1 MTENVIEIENLSRHF
16 GAKQALSD
24 VSLSIPEGCVFGL
37 VGENGAGKTTLLR
50 HVLGF
55 LKPQQ
60 GVVRVFGTDPVADP
74 AGVLGRIGHLS
85 ENRDLPTWM
94 SIQELIEFTRA
105 FYPKWD
111 PVYAEE
117 LRIMFELSTNQKV
130 TTLSRGQLA
139 RAGLLLAL
147 AHRPPL
153 LVLDEPSSG
162 LDPVVRKDILDAIIR
177 TVVDEGRTV
186 LFSSHLLDEVQRV
199 SDRIAI
205 LDQGNIL
212 LTSPLDEVLVSHF
225 QLTVRFQEPQPFVP
239 QLTGAL
245 LSIGSDREWKILC
258 NGQKQ
263 VLEEELQKM
272 NGEILEQNAPTLE
285 EIFVAR
291 MKSVER
297 TTTEE

>member
-1 MTENVIEIENLSRHF
+1 MSEHVIEINDLSRRF
-16 GAKQALSD
+16 GKKQALD
-24 VSLSIPEGCVFGL
+24 NVSLSVPQGAVFGL
-37 VGENGAGKTTLLR
+37 VGENGAGKTTLLK

-60 GVVRVFGTDPVADP
+60 GTVRVFGLDPVADP
-74 AGVLGRIGHLS
+74 PGVLGRIGHLS
-85 ENRDLPTWM
+85 ETRDLPTWM
-94 SIQELIEFTRA
+94 TIRELFEFTRA

-117 LRIMFELSTNQKV
+117 LRMMFELSLSQKV
-130 TTLSRGQLA
+130 PTLSRGQLA

-199 SDRIAI
+199 SDRVAI
-205 LDQGNIL
+205 LDQGKIL
-212 LTSPLDEVLVSHF
+212 LTSPLDEVLVSHY
-225 QLTVRFQEPQPFVP
+225 QLTVSFQEPQPFFP
-239 QLTGAL
+239 ELAGAL
-245 LSIGSDREWKILC
+245 TWSGSGREWKIIC

-263 VLEEELQKM
+263 ELEVALQELKA
-272 NGEILEQNAPTLE
+272 EILEQAAPTLE

-291 MKSVER
+291 MKSAAR
-297 TTTEE
+297 SSFEE

>member
-1 MTENVIEIENLSRHF
+1 MTEHVIEIQNLSRRF
-16 GAKQALSD
+16 GKKQALSE
-24 VSLSIPEGCVFGL
+24 VSLSVPEGCVFGL
-37 VGENGAGKTTLLR
+37 VGENGAGKTTLLK

-55 LKPQQ
+55 LKPQA
-60 GVVRVFGTDPVADP
+60 GVVRVFGLDPVADP
-74 AGVLGRIGHLS
+74 PGVLGRIGHLS
-85 ENRDLPTWM
+85 ENRDLPMWM
-94 SIQELIEFTRA
+94 SIQELFEFTRA

-111 PVYAEE
+111 PVYAEK
-117 LRIMFELSTNQKV
+117 LRNMFELTLDQKV

-199 SDRIAI
+199 SDQIAI
-205 LDQGNIL
+205 LDQGQL
-212 LTSPLDEVLVSHF
+212 LLSSSLDEVLVSHY
-225 QLTVRFQEPQPFVP
+225 QLMVRFQEPQPFLP
-239 QLTGAL
+239 QLTGML
-245 LSIGSDREWKILC
+245 MSSGSGREWKILC

-263 VLEEELQKM
+263 QLEAELKKI
-272 NGEILEQNAPTLE
+272 NGEILEQSAPTLE

-297 TTTEE
+297 STYNA

>member
-1 MTENVIEIENLSRHF
+1 MSEHVIEISDLSRHF
-16 GAKQALSD
+16 GKKQALAH
-24 VSLSIPEGCVFGL
+24 VSLSVPEGCVFGL
-37 VGENGAGKTTLLR
+37 VGENGAGKTTLLN
-50 HVLGF
+50 HILGF

-60 GVVRVFGTDPVADP
+60 GTVRVFGLNPVTDPP
-74 AGVLGRIGHLS
+74 GVLGRIGHLS
-85 ENRDLPTWM
+85 ENRDLPAWM
-94 SIQELIEFTRA
+94 SIRELFEFTRA

-117 LRIMFELSTNQKV
+117 LRMMFELSLNQKV
-130 TTLSRGQLA
+130 PTLSRGQLA

-199 SDRIAI
+199 SDQVAI
-205 LDQGNIL
+205 LDQGKIL
-212 LTSPLDEVLVSHF
+212 LTSPLDEVLVSHY
-225 QLTVRFQEPQPFVP
+225 QLTVRFQEPQPCFP
-239 QLTGAL
+239 ELTGAL
-245 LSIGSDREWKILC
+245 TWSGSGREWKIVC

-263 VLEEELQKM
+263 ELEAALQEL
-272 NGEILEQNAPTLE
+272 NAEIMERSTPTLE

-291 MKSVER
+291 MKSAAR
-297 TTTEE
+297 SSFKD

>member
-1 MTENVIEIENLSRHF
+1 MSAHVIEISDLSRRF
-16 GAKQALSD
+16 GKKQALD
-24 VSLSIPEGCVFGL
+24 NVSLSVPEGAVFGL
-37 VGENGAGKTTLLR
+37 VGENGAGKTTLLK

-60 GVVRVFGTDPVADP
+60 GTVRVFGLDPVADP
-74 AGVLGRIGHLS
+74 PGVLGRIGHLS
-85 ENRDLPTWM
+85 ETRDLPTWM
-94 SIQELIEFTRA
+94 TVRELFEFTRA

-117 LRIMFELSTNQKV
+117 LRMMFELSLSQKV
-130 TTLSRGQLA
+130 PTLSRGQLA

-199 SDRIAI
+199 SDQVAI
-205 LDQGNIL
+205 LDQGKIL
-212 LTSPLDEVLVSHF
+212 LASPLDEVLLSHY
-225 QLTVRFQEPQPFVP
+225 QLTVSFPEPQPFFP

-245 LSIGSDREWKILC
+245 TWSGSGREWKIVC

-263 VLEEELQKM
+263 ELEAALQEL
-272 NGEILEQNAPTLE
+272 NAEILEQAAPTLE

-291 MKSVER
+291 MKSVAR
-297 TTTEE
+297 SSVEE

>member
-1 MTENVIEIENLSRHF
+1 MTENVIEIENLSRRF
-16 GAKQALSD
+16 GKKQALYN
-24 VSLSIPEGCVFGL
+24 VNLSVPEGCVFGL

-55 LKPQQ
+55 LKPQL
-60 GVVRVFGTDPVADP
+60 GTVRVFGLDPVADP
-74 AGVLGRIGHLS
+74 SSVLGRIGHLS
-85 ENRDLPTWM
+85 ETRDLPTWM
-94 SIQELIEFTRA
+94 TIRELFEFTRA

-117 LRIMFELSTNQKV
+117 LRMMFELTLSQKV

-205 LDQGNIL
+205 LDQGRIL
-212 LTSPLDEVLVSHF
+212 LSSPLDEVLVSHY
-225 QLTVRFQEPQPFVP
+225 QLTVRFQEPQPFFP

-245 LSIGSDREWKILC
+245 LWSGSGREWEIVC

-263 VLEEELQKM
+263 ILEEELK
-272 NGEILEQNAPTLE
+272 NKGGEILEQNAPTLE

-297 TTTEE
+297 PSTNL

>member
-1 MTENVIEIENLSRHF
+1 
-16 GAKQALSD
+16 
-24 VSLSIPEGCVFGL
+24 
-37 VGENGAGKTTLLR
+37 
-50 HVLGF
+50 
-55 LKPQQ
+55 
-60 GVVRVFGTDPVADP
+60 
-74 AGVLGRIGHLS
+74 
-85 ENRDLPTWM
+85 
-94 SIQELIEFTRA
+94 
-105 FYPKWD
+105 
-111 PVYAEE
+111 
-117 LRIMFELSTNQKV
+117 MFELSPQQKV

-205 LDQGNIL
+205 LDQGRIL
-212 LTSPLDEVLVSHF
+212 LSSPLDEVLVSHY
-225 QLTVRFQEPQPFVP
+225 QLTVRFQEPQPFFP

-245 LSIGSDREWKILC
+245 LSTGSGREWIILC

-263 VLEEELQKM
+263 TLEKELQDM

-297 TTTEE
+297 NTAE

>member
-1 MTENVIEIENLSRHF
+1 MSEHVIEISDLSRRF
-16 GAKQALSD
+16 GKKQALD
-24 VSLSIPEGCVFGL
+24 NVSLSVPEGAVFGL
-37 VGENGAGKTTLLR
+37 VGENGAGKTTLLK

-60 GVVRVFGTDPVADP
+60 GTVRVFGLDPVADP
-74 AGVLGRIGHLS
+74 PGVLGRIGHLS
-85 ENRDLPTWM
+85 ETRDLPTWM
-94 SIQELIEFTRA
+94 TIRELFEFTRA

-117 LRIMFELSTNQKV
+117 LRMMFELSLSQKV
-130 TTLSRGQLA
+130 PTLSRGQLA

-199 SDRIAI
+199 SDQVAI
-205 LDQGNIL
+205 LDQGKIL
-212 LTSPLDEVLVSHF
+212 LTSPLDEVLVSHY
-225 QLTVRFQEPQPFVP
+225 QLTVSFPEPQPFFP

-245 LSIGSDREWKILC
+245 TWSGSGREWKIVC

-263 VLEEELQKM
+263 ELEIALQEL
-272 NGEILEQNAPTLE
+272 NAEILEQTAPTLE

-291 MKSVER
+291 MKSAAR
-297 TTTEE
+297 TAFKD

>member
-1 MTENVIEIENLSRHF
+1 MTEHVIEIEKLSRRF
-16 GAKQALSD
+16 GKKQALSE
-24 VSLSIPEGCVFGL
+24 VSLSVPEGCVFGL
-37 VGENGAGKTTLLR
+37 VGENGAGKTTLLK

-55 LKPQQ
+55 LKPQA
-60 GVVRVFGTDPVADP
+60 GVVRVFGLDPVMDP
-74 AGVLGRIGHLS
+74 PGVLGRIGHLS
-85 ENRDLPTWM
+85 ENRDLPMWM
-94 SIQELIEFTRA
+94 TIQELFEFTRA

-111 PVYAEE
+111 PAYAEK
-117 LRIMFELSTNQKV
+117 LRDMFELTLDQKV

-186 LFSSHLLDEVQRV
+186 MFSSHLLDEVQRV

-205 LDQGNIL
+205 LEQGQL
-212 LTSPLDEVLVSHF
+212 LLSSSLDEILVSHY
-225 QLTVRFQEPQPFVP
+225 QLTVRFQEPQPFLP
-239 QLTGAL
+239 QLTGTL
-245 LSIGSDREWKILC
+245 MSSGSGREWKILC

-263 VLEEELQKM
+263 ELEAELKKI
-272 NGEILEQNAPTLE
+272 NGEILEQISPTLE

-291 MKSVER
+291 MKSAAR
-297 TTTEE
+297 SSLKD

>member
-1 MTENVIEIENLSRHF
+1 MTENVIEIENLSRRF
-16 GAKQALSD
+16 GTKQALSD
-24 VSLSIPEGCVFGL
+24 VSLSVPEGCVFGL

-60 GVVRVFGTDPVADP
+60 GMVRVFGTDPVADP

-94 SIQELIEFTRA
+94 SIHELFEFTRA

-117 LRIMFELSTNQKV
+117 LRIMFELSPQQKV

-205 LDQGNIL
+205 LDQGRIL
-212 LTSPLDEVLVSHF
+212 LSSPLDEVLVSHY
-225 QLTVRFQEPQPFVP
+225 QLTVRFQEPQPFFP

-245 LSIGSDREWKILC
+245 LSTGSGREWIILC

-263 VLEEELQKM
+263 TLEKELQDM

-297 TTTEE
+297 NTAE

>member
-1 MTENVIEIENLSRHF
+1 MSAHVIEISDLSRRF
-16 GAKQALSD
+16 GKKQALD
-24 VSLSIPEGCVFGL
+24 NVSLSVPEGAVFGL
-37 VGENGAGKTTLLR
+37 VGENGAGKTTLLK

-60 GVVRVFGTDPVADP
+60 GTVRVFGLDPVADP
-74 AGVLGRIGHLS
+74 PGVLGRIGHLS
-85 ENRDLPTWM
+85 ETRDLPTWM
-94 SIQELIEFTRA
+94 TVRELFEFTRA

-117 LRIMFELSTNQKV
+117 LRMMFELSLSQKV
-130 TTLSRGQLA
+130 PTLSRGQLA

-199 SDRIAI
+199 SDQVAI
-205 LDQGNIL
+205 LDQGKIL
-212 LTSPLDEVLVSHF
+212 LTSPLDEVLVSHY
-225 QLTVRFQEPQPFVP
+225 QLTVSFPEPQPFFP

-245 LSIGSDREWKILC
+245 TWSGSGREWKIVC

-263 VLEEELQKM
+263 ELEDQLHEL
-272 NGEILEQNAPTLE
+272 NAEILEQTAPTLD

-297 TTTEE
+297 PSAT

>member
-1 MTENVIEIENLSRHF
+1 MTEHVIEIEDLSRRF
-16 GAKQALSD
+16 GKKQALSD
-24 VSLSIPEGCVFGL
+24 VSLSVPEGCVFGL
-37 VGENGAGKTTLLR
+37 VGENGAGKTTLLK

-60 GVVRVFGTDPVADP
+60 GKVRVFGLDPVADP
-74 AGVLGRIGHLS
+74 SSVLGQIGHLS
-85 ENRDLPTWM
+85 KTRDLPTWM
-94 SIQELIEFTRA
+94 TIRELFEFTRA

-117 LRIMFELSTNQKV
+117 LRMMFELTLNQKV

-199 SDRIAI
+199 SDQIAI
-205 LDQGNIL
+205 LDQGRIL
-212 LTSPLDEVLVSHF
+212 LSSPLDEVLVSHF
-225 QLTVRFQEPQPFVP
+225 QLTVRFQEPQPFFP

-245 LSIGSDREWKILC
+245 LWSGSGREWNILC

-263 VLEEELQKM
+263 ILEQELIQM
-272 NGEILEQNAPTLE
+272 SGEILEQNAPTLE

-297 TTTEE
+297 NTAE

>member
-1 MTENVIEIENLSRHF
+1 MTENVIEIENLSRRF
-16 GAKQALSD
+16 GKKQALSN
-24 VSLSIPEGCVFGL
+24 VSLSVPEGCVFGL
-37 VGENGAGKTTLLR
+37 VGENGAGKTTLLK

-55 LKPQQ
+55 LKPQL
-60 GVVRVFGTDPVADP
+60 GRVRVFGTDPVLDP
-74 AGVLGRIGHLS
+74 PGVLGRIGHLS

-94 SIQELIEFTRA
+94 SIGELFEFTRA

-117 LRIMFELSTNQKV
+117 LRIMFELTLNQKV

-186 LFSSHLLDEVQRV
+186 IFSSHLLDEVQRV

-205 LDQGNIL
+205 LDQGRIL
-212 LTSPLDEVLVSHF
+212 LSSPLDEVLVSHY
-225 QLTVRFQEPQPFVP
+225 QLTVRFQEPQPFFP

-245 LSIGSDREWKILC
+245 LWSGSGREWKIVC

-263 VLEEELQKM
+263 ELEEELK
-272 NGEILEQNAPTLE
+272 NKGGEILEQNAPTLE

-297 TTTEE
+297 PSTNV

>member
-1 MTENVIEIENLSRHF
+1 MSAHVIEISDLSRRF
-16 GAKQALSD
+16 GKKQALD
-24 VSLSIPEGCVFGL
+24 NVSLSVPEGAVFGL
-37 VGENGAGKTTLLR
+37 VGENGAGKTTLLK
-50 HVLGF
+50 HILGF

-60 GVVRVFGTDPVADP
+60 GTVRVFGLDPVADP
-74 AGVLGRIGHLS
+74 PGVLGRIGHLS
-85 ENRDLPTWM
+85 ETRDLPTWM
-94 SIQELIEFTRA
+94 TIRELFEFTRA

-117 LRIMFELSTNQKV
+117 LRMMFELSLNQKV
-130 TTLSRGQLA
+130 PTLSRGQLA

-199 SDRIAI
+199 SDQIAI
-205 LDQGNIL
+205 LDQGKLL
-212 LTSPLDEVLVSHF
+212 LTSPLDEVLVSHY
-225 QLTVRFQEPQPFVP
+225 QLTVSFPEPQPFFP

-245 LSIGSDREWKILC
+245 TWSGSGREWKIIC

-263 VLEEELQKM
+263 ELEVALQEL
-272 NGEILEQNAPTLE
+272 NAEILEQTAPTLE

-291 MKSVER
+291 MKSAAR
-297 TTTEE
+297 SSFKD

>member
-1 MTENVIEIENLSRHF
+1 MSEHVIEISDLSRRF
-16 GAKQALSD
+16 GKKQALD
-24 VSLSIPEGCVFGL
+24 NVSLSVPEGAVFGL
-37 VGENGAGKTTLLR
+37 VGENGAGKTTLLK

-60 GVVRVFGTDPVADP
+60 GTVRVFGLDPVADP
-74 AGVLGRIGHLS
+74 PGVLGRIGHLS
-85 ENRDLPTWM
+85 ETRDLPTWM
-94 SIQELIEFTRA
+94 TIRELFEFTRA

-117 LRIMFELSTNQKV
+117 LRMMFELSLNQKV
-130 TTLSRGQLA
+130 PTLSRGQLA

-199 SDRIAI
+199 SDRVAI
-205 LDQGNIL
+205 LDQGKIL
-212 LTSPLDEVLVSHF
+212 LTSPLDEVLVSHY
-225 QLTVRFQEPQPFVP
+225 QLTVSFQEPQPFFP
-239 QLTGAL
+239 ELAGAL
-245 LSIGSDREWKILC
+245 TWSGSGREWKIIC

-263 VLEEELQKM
+263 ELEVALQELKA
-272 NGEILEQNAPTLE
+272 EILEQNSPTLE

-291 MKSVER
+291 MKSAAR
-297 TTTEE
+297 SSFEE

>member
-1 MTENVIEIENLSRHF
+1 
-16 GAKQALSD
+16 
-24 VSLSIPEGCVFGL
+24 
-37 VGENGAGKTTLLR
+37 
-50 HVLGF
+50 
-55 LKPQQ
+55 
-60 GVVRVFGTDPVADP
+60 VRVFGLDPVVDP
-74 AGVLGRIGHLS
+74 PGVLGRVGHLS
-85 ENRDLPTWM
+85 ETRDLPTWM
-94 SIQELIEFTRA
+94 SIRELFEFTRA

-117 LRIMFELSTNQKV
+117 LRNMFELSLNQKV
-130 TTLSRGQLA
+130 PTLSRGQLA

-205 LDQGNIL
+205 LDQGKIL
-212 LTSPLDEVLVSHF
+212 LASPLDEVLVSHY
-225 QLTVRFQEPQPFVP
+225 QLTVSFQEPQPFFP

-245 LSIGSDREWKILC
+245 MWTGSGREWKIVC

-263 VLEEELQKM
+263 ELEAALQEL
-272 NGEILEQNAPTLE
+272 NAEILEQNAPTLE

-297 TTTEE
+297 SAAT

>member
-1 MTENVIEIENLSRHF
+1 MSEHVIEISDLSRHF
-16 GAKQALSD
+16 GKKQALAN
-24 VSLSIPEGCVFGL
+24 VNLSVPEGAVFGL
-37 VGENGAGKTTLLR
+37 VGENGAGKTTLLK

-60 GVVRVFGTDPVADP
+60 GTVRVFGLDPVADP
-74 AGVLGRIGHLS
+74 PGVLGRIGHLS
-85 ENRDLPTWM
+85 ETRDLPTWM
-94 SIQELIEFTRA
+94 SIRELFEFTRA

-117 LRIMFELSTNQKV
+117 LRMMFELSLSQKV
-130 TTLSRGQLA
+130 PTLSRGQLA

-205 LDQGNIL
+205 LDQGKIL
-212 LTSPLDEVLVSHF
+212 LESPLDEVLVSHY
-225 QLTVRFQEPQPFVP
+225 QLTVSFQEPQPFFP
-239 QLTGAL
+239 ELTGAL
-245 LSIGSDREWKILC
+245 TWSGSGREWKIVC

-263 VLEEELQKM
+263 ELEAALQEM
-272 NGEILEQNAPTLE
+272 NAEILERSAPTLE

-297 TTTEE
+297 PSVN

>member
-1 MTENVIEIENLSRHF
+1 MTEHVIEIQNLSRRF
-16 GAKQALSD
+16 GKKQALSE
-24 VSLSIPEGCVFGL
+24 VNLTVPEGCVFGL
-37 VGENGAGKTTLLR
+37 VGENGAGKTTMLK

-55 LKPQQ
+55 LKPQE
-60 GVVRVFGTDPVADP
+60 GVVRVFGLDPVADP
-74 AGVLGRIGHLS
+74 PGVLGRIGHLS

-94 SIQELIEFTRA
+94 SIRELFEFTRA

-117 LRIMFELSTNQKV
+117 LRNMFELTLNQKV
-130 TTLSRGQLA
+130 PTLSRGQQA

-199 SDRIAI
+199 SDQIAI
-205 LDQGNIL
+205 LDQGRIL
-212 LTSPLDEVLVSHF
+212 LASPLDQVLVSHY
-225 QLTVRFQEPQPFVP
+225 QLMVSFPEPQPYFP

-245 LSIGSDREWKILC
+245 TWSGAGREWKIVC
-258 NGQKQ
+258 NGQKKE
-263 VLEEELQKM
+263 LEAELEAMHCQ
-272 NGEILEQNAPTLE
+272 ILEQEAPTLE

-297 TTTEE
+297 SSTNM

>member
-1 MTENVIEIENLSRHF
+1 MSAHVIEISDLSRRF
-16 GAKQALSD
+16 GKKQALD
-24 VSLSIPEGCVFGL
+24 NVSLSVPEGAVFGL
-37 VGENGAGKTTLLR
+37 VGENGAGKTTLLK

-60 GVVRVFGTDPVADP
+60 GTVQVFGLDPVADP
-74 AGVLGRIGHLS
+74 PGVLGRIGHLS
-85 ENRDLPTWM
+85 ETRDLPTWM
-94 SIQELIEFTRA
+94 TIRELFEFTRA

-117 LRIMFELSTNQKV
+117 LRMMFELSLNQKV
-130 TTLSRGQLA
+130 PTLSRGQLA

-199 SDRIAI
+199 SDRVAI
-205 LDQGNIL
+205 LDQGKIL
-212 LTSPLDEVLVSHF
+212 LTSPLDEVLVSHY
-225 QLTVRFQEPQPFVP
+225 QLTVSFQEPQPFFP
-239 QLTGAL
+239 ELEGAL
-245 LSIGSDREWKILC
+245 TWSGSGREWKIIC

-263 VLEEELQKM
+263 ELEVALQELKA
-272 NGEILEQNAPTLE
+272 EILEQAAPTLE

-291 MKSVER
+291 MKSAAR
-297 TTTEE
+297 SSFEE

>member
-1 MTENVIEIENLSRHF
+1 MTEHVIEIEDLSRRF
-16 GAKQALSD
+16 GKKQALSD
-24 VSLSIPEGCVFGL
+24 VSLSVPEGCVFGL
-37 VGENGAGKTTLLR
+37 VGENGAGKTTLLK

-60 GVVRVFGTDPVADP
+60 GKVRVFGLDPVADP
-74 AGVLGRIGHLS
+74 SSVLGQIGHLS
-85 ENRDLPTWM
+85 ETRDLPTWM
-94 SIQELIEFTRA
+94 TIRELFEFTRA

-117 LRIMFELSTNQKV
+117 LRMMFELTLNQKV

-199 SDRIAI
+199 SDQIAI
-205 LDQGNIL
+205 LDQGRIL
-212 LTSPLDEVLVSHF
+212 LSSPLDEVLVSHF
-225 QLTVRFQEPQPFVP
+225 QLTVRFQEPQPFFP

-245 LSIGSDREWKILC
+245 LWSGSGREWNILC

-263 VLEEELQKM
+263 ILEQELIQM
-272 NGEILEQNAPTLE
+272 SGEILEQNAPTLE

-297 TTTEE
+297 NTAE